1 VCRSGW
7 GELLGASRCSGRHA
21 AYLAQAGSEG
31 EGYAEGKAVLK
42 EFLQGFGDLDVCCVG
57 LIGKDVS
64 EAVVAIADDVGVFAP
79 GLAEVG
85 ARHEVGSDTIFDA
98 CAVLEAELEYATAV
112 ERGGVSEVEGSFD
125 ETDVLKAKREDT
137 GGFFERSVGER

>member
-1 VCRSGW
+1 M
-7 GELLGASRCSGRHA
+7 
-21 AYLAQAGSEG
+21 
-31 EGYAEGKAVLK
+31 
-42 EFLQGFGDLDVCCVG
+42 DVCTVG
-57 LIGKDVS
+57 RVRENVS

-85 ARHEVGSDTIFDA
+85 ARHEVGSDAIFDA
-98 CAVLEAELEYATAV
+98 CAVLEAELEDATAV
-112 ERGGVSEVEGSFD
+112 ERGGVSEVEGSLD

>member
-1 VCRSGW
+1 M
-7 GELLGASRCSGRHA
+7 
-21 AYLAQAGSEG
+21 
-31 EGYAEGKAVLK
+31 
-42 EFLQGFGDLDVCCVG
+42 QGFGDFDVCCVG
-57 LIGKDVS
+57 LVGKNVS

-85 ARHEVGSDTIFDA
+85 ARHEVGSDAIFDA

-112 ERGGVSEVEGSFD
+112 ERGGVSEVEGSLD